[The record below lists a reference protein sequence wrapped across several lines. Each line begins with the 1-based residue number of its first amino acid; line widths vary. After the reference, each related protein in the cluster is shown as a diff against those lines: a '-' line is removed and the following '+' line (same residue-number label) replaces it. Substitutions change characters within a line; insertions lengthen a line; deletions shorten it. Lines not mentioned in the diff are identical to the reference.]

1 MENKQWMDHE
11 NISNHQLASSRPVPV
26 RTNLSYFLQSPLETA
41 G

>member
-11 NISNHQLASSRPVPV
+11 NISNHQLASSRAV
-26 RTNLSYFLQSPLETA
+26 RTNLPYFLQSPLEPA